1 MTTLEGDRLYEV
13 TDHHAVRMAGNI
25 WLRLIS
31 YRRKIEILLIEYEQI
46 LCKLLCEVLYTLIEV
61 SGVTDGLYKHEWNII
76 IGYLERAMEVLTGV
90 DASGVDPL
98 HLHEDADAL
107 HVSGT
112 VACAA
117 AHGVDDGVVLVL
129 LAKSRARWAT

>member
-13 TDHHAVRMAGNI
+13 TDHHAGKDGCNI

-76 IGYLERAMEVLTGV
+76 IGYLERPWKYSPEWMHPELIHCI
-90 DASGVDPL
+90 SMKMQML
-98 HLHEDADAL
+98 
-107 HVSGT
+107 SM
-112 VACAA
+112 
-117 AHGVDDGVVLVL
+117 
-129 LAKSRARWAT
+129 